1 MKTFKEMSRDL
12 DTQNVNKAIQHDW
25 ATHIK
30 HPSLGEDFVKV
41 VDHSLTEDGVIEEYY
56 VTYTGT
62 LLTIQANEVTEE
74 HGGSHS
80 HEKKP
85 KKKKKWNLLKNFQ
98 IVTVL
103 VMNLLKRSIKV
114 EKLNWMNQLVLVME
128 RRSSMCMW
136 KMKKEMSSN

>member
-1 MKTFKEMSRDL
+1 MKTFQEMSRDL
-12 DTQNVNKAIQHDW
+12 NTQNVNKAIQHDW

-30 HPSLGEDFVKV
+30 HPSLGEDFVQV

-62 LLTIQANEVTEE
+62 LLTIQANEVTEA

-85 KKKKKWNLLKNFQ
+85 KKKKKWKPLKNMRWHLA
-98 IVTVL
+98 T
-103 VMNLLKRSIKV
+103 
-114 EKLNWMNQLVLVME
+114 KLNKCSTTGQT
-128 RRSSMCMW
+128 
-136 KMKKEMSSN
+136 

>member
-1 MKTFKEMSRDL
+1 MKTFQEMSRDL
-12 DTQNVNKAIQHDW
+12 NTQNVNKAIQHDW

-85 KKKKKWNLLKNFQ
+85 KKKKKWNLLKNIQ
-98 IVTVL
+98 TVIVL
-103 VMNLLKRSIKV
+103 VMYLLKQNIKV
-114 EKLNWMNQLVLVME
+114 K
-128 RRSSMCMW
+128 R
-136 KMKKEMSSN
+136 

>member
-1 MKTFKEMSRDL
+1 MKTFLEMSRDL

-56 VTYTGT
+56 VTHTGT

-85 KKKKKWNLLKNFQ
+85 KKKKKWNRLKNMRWLRVNKLHKCNATGQ
-98 IVTVL
+98 I
-103 VMNLLKRSIKV
+103 
-114 EKLNWMNQLVLVME
+114 
-128 RRSSMCMW
+128 
-136 KMKKEMSSN
+136 

>member
-62 LLTIQANEVTEE
+62 LLTIQANEVTEA

-80 HEKKP
+80 HEKK
-85 KKKKKWNLLKNFQ
+85 KKKKWNRLKNMRWLR
-98 IVTVL
+98 V
-103 VMNLLKRSIKV
+103 N
-114 EKLNWMNQLVLVME
+114 KLNKCNTTGQT
-128 RRSSMCMW
+128 
-136 KMKKEMSSN
+136 

>member
-30 HPSLGEDFVKV
+30 HPSLGEDFVE
-41 VDHSLTEDGVIEEYY
+41 VDSHSLTKSGVIEEYY
-56 VTYTGT
+56 VEYKGESI
-62 LLTIQANEVTEE
+62 TIQAAEVSEA

-85 KKKKKWNLLKNFQ
+85 KKKKKWKPLKNIQ
-98 IVTVL
+98 VLVIVS

-114 EKLNWMNQLVLVME
+114 K
-128 RRSSMCMW
+128 R
-136 KMKKEMSSN
+136 

>member
-1 MKTFKEMSRDL
+1 MKTFQEMSRDL
-12 DTQNVNKAIQHDW
+12 DAQNVNKAIQHDW

-56 VTYTGT
+56 VTYTGK

-80 HEKKP
+80 YEKKP
-85 KKKKKWNLLKNFQ
+85 KKKKKWKHSKNTQ
-98 IVTVL
+98 KSVAMIVMIISWKL
-103 VMNLLKRSIKV
+103 QSIKV
-114 EKLNWMNQLVLVME
+114 K
-128 RRSSMCMW
+128 R
-136 KMKKEMSSN
+136 